1 MVSNKSIECDQST
14 ECEEDALDKW
24 FLVLQ
29 PALENDYEQC
39 EPQSAVVEMIFWVE
53 EAVMFTLPKIQV
65 PQPLRI
71 LVSQN
76 FALKSWVSFLFS
88 NCSELY
94 YSRLLIASLLTLC
107 HLIWNY
113 TSESPW
119 HVLLCTFCSQLIYSV
134 SHREPVKKLLSYH
147 FCPTQVQSKGMVLRW
162 LPL

>member
-14 ECEEDALDKW
+14 ESEEDALDKW

-65 PQPLRI
+65 PQPLGI

-76 FALKSWVSFLFS
+76 FALKSWVSFLLFG
-88 NCSELY
+88 
-94 YSRLLIASLLTLC
+94 SLLTAAPPYLK
-107 HLIWNY
+107 LY
-113 TSESPW
+113 FRVPLT
-119 HVLLCTFCSQLIYSV
+119 CSLVYF
-134 SHREPVKKLLSYH
+134 L
-147 FCPTQVQSKGMVLRW
+147 PTVDHIQFHPENL
-162 LPL
+162 

>member
-14 ECEEDALDKW
+14 ESEEDALDKW

-65 PQPLRI
+65 PQPLGI

-88 NCSELY
+88 NCSELHC
-94 YSRLLIASLLTLC
+94 SRLLFGSLLTAAPPYLK
-107 HLIWNY
+107 LY
-113 TSESPW
+113 FRVPLT
-119 HVLLCTFCSQLIYSV
+119 CSLVYF
-134 SHREPVKKLLSYH
+134 L
-147 FCPTQVQSKGMVLRW
+147 PTVDHIQFHPENL
-162 LPL
+162 